1 MNNKGFSLQVD
12 GVPTEFGDL
21 EALENFKFS
30 NGIGFPH
37 SYKEFVL
44 TYGYGLALG
53 EFHIYLPMDVYGDS
67 LFVRTAEIKNTYID
81 DVERNDIWFEIAPDG
96 SPDLL
101 KRLYPFACSDNGN
114 YLFWDCDSNAVNEFD
129 IYLTDFRGTGFRK
142 VGQSLYELI
151 DNLTGHNKEFLPFAS
166 HSLPKTFKCL
176 TKVE

>member
-12 GVPTEFGDL
+12 CVPTEFGDL

-30 NGIGFPH
+30 NGIGSPH

-101 KRLYPFACSDNGN
+101 KRL
-114 YLFWDCDSNAVNEFD
+114 
-129 IYLTDFRGTGFRK
+129 
-142 VGQSLYELI
+142 
-151 DNLTGHNKEFLPFAS
+151 
-166 HSLPKTFKCL
+166 
-176 TKVE
+176 